1 MDISILDLG
10 SNSFQLLFARRSRLA
25 RVERLF
31 KSVEFVD
38 LAAHVSDRGEISPQ
52 GFDAALAAVA
62 ALLGRAPAAARKKPL
77 IAFATHAIREA
88 NNGSALLAAI
98 AASSGVHA
106 RIVTGPEAARL
117 AYVGAA
123 SEFELRAERLAV
135 VDLGGGSTELAWG
148 VGKHIGHCSSVRLG
162 VTSLIQ
168 RLTAMPNTANIAL
181 DHLAVFVRRS
191 LEPAILAAR
200 EAPPDLLVFASG
212 VARVVQTVMV
222 GCGLAQPRA
231 PIDGRVLREAIPR
244 LLAAPLS
251 ELRQLG
257 VPEQRLKTV
266 GPTAIVLEVVRD
278 LFEKDEFVV
287 AQGGLREGAALQAKA
302 LGPMPW
308 PHQTS

>member
-1 MDISILDLG
+1 MDISVLDLG
-10 SNSFQLLFARRSRLA
+10 SNSFQLLFARCSRFA

-38 LAAHVSDRGEISPQ
+38 LAAHVSERGEITAQ
-52 GFDAALAAVA
+52 GFNAALSAVA
-62 ALLGRAPAAARKKPL
+62 TLLERAPAAARKKPL

-88 NNGSALLAAI
+88 SNGSALLTALEART
-98 AASSGVHA
+98 GVHA
-106 RIVTGPEAARL
+106 RIVTGSEAARL
-117 AYVGAA
+117 AYIGAA

-148 VGKHIGHCSSVRLG
+148 VGKHVGHCSSVRLG
-162 VTSLIQ
+162 VTSLIH
-168 RLTAMPNTANIAL
+168 RLTEMPNTANVAL

-200 EAPPDLLVFASG
+200 EPPPDVLVFASG
-212 VARVVQTVMV
+212 VARVVQSVIV
-222 GCGLAQPRA
+222 GSGLAPAGA
-231 PIDGRVLREAIPR
+231 PIDGRVMREAIPR
-244 LLAAPLS
+244 LLVTPLS

-278 LFEKDEFVV
+278 LFEKDEFIV
-287 AQGGLREGAALQAKA
+287 AQGGLREGAALQGKA
-302 LGPMPW
+302 LGPQPW
-308 PHQTS
+308 PNRAN